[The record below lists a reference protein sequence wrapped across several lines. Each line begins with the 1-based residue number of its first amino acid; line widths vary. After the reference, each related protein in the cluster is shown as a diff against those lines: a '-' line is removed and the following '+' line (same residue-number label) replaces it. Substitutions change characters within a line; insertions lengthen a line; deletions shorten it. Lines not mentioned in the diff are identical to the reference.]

1 MASAICSP
9 SGRIRSLSP
18 SPVPA
23 AGRGAYLDPW
33 RSAGGGG
40 GGRCR
45 WAARPMLGGEH
56 SPPTVPLHRSAKR
69 RG

>member
-1 MASAICSP
+1 MASAICSL
-9 SGRIRSLSP
+9 SGRITSLSP

-23 AGRGAYLDPW
+23 AGRGAYLDLW

-40 GGRCR
+40 RCG

-56 SPPTVPLHRSAKR
+56 SPPPVPLHRSAKR